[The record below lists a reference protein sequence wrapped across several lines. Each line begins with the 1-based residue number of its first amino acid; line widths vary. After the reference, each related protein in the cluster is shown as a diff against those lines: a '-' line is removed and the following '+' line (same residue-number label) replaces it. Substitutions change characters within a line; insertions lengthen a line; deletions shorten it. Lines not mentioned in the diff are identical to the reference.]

1 MKAIRL
7 LGKERIELQE
17 IPVPKIRA
25 DEMLIRVRAAS
36 ICGTDVRMM
45 RNGYKNVS
53 ESHPLTLGH
62 EFAGEIAE
70 IGGNV
75 RNYAVGQRVS
85 VAPNVGCGT
94 CDMCVSGNTH
104 LCEHYDAFGVTMD
117 GGFAEYVRVP
127 ARAIAQGNVSPMG
140 PDISYQEAAL
150 VEPLSCVYNGQ
161 KLIGIRPGDDTLII
175 GLGPIGLMHIMV
187 AKLLGAGKILV
198 NDLSAERMDKACALF
213 PDAIP
218 LRGDIRT
225 ALTERG
231 MKGVDLCVI
240 AAPAPEAQA
249 KSPEWM
255 NMNGRLLF
263 FGGLPAGKETVPIN
277 TNLIHYRQLRIQ
289 GCTRQSISEYRLCQ
303 KLVSDGRIPLD
314 LIMSDTY
321 PPEKY
326 REAFDAAAAAKGL
339 KHVFVFGD

>member
-17 IPVPKIRA
+17 IPVPEIGPG
-25 DEMLIRVRAAS
+25 EMLIRVRAAS

-45 RNGYKNVS
+45 RNGYRDVS
-53 ESHPLTLGH
+53 ESNPLTLGH

-70 IGGNV
+70 IGAGV
-75 RNYAVGQRVS
+75 TGYSVGQRVS

-117 GGFAEYVRVP
+117 GGFAEYVRIP
-127 ARAIAQGNVSPMG
+127 ARAIAQGNVSPMDR
-140 PDISYQEAAL
+140 DISFQEAAL
-150 VEPLSCVYNGQ
+150 AEPLSCVWNGQ
-161 KLIGIRPGDDTLII
+161 KLIGVRPGDDVLVI

-187 AKLLGAGKILV
+187 AKILGAGKILV
-198 NDLSAERMDKACALF
+198 NDLSGERLDKAAELF
-213 PDAIP
+213 PDVIP
-218 LRGDIRT
+218 LRGEIGP
-225 ALTERG
+225 ALAGLG
-231 MKGVDLCVI
+231 MKGVDLCII
-240 AAPAPEAQA
+240 AAPAPTAQA
-249 KSPEWM
+249 QSPEYM

-263 FGGLPAGKETVPIN
+263 FGGLPAGKEIVPIN

-289 GCTRQSISEYRLCQ
+289 GCTRQSISEYRLCL
-303 KLVSDGRIPLD
+303 KLVNDGRIPLE

-321 PPEKY
+321 PPEAF

>member
-7 LGKERIELQE
+7 LGKEKIELQE
-17 IPVPKIRA
+17 IPVPKILP
-25 DEMLIRVRAAS
+25 DEMLLRVRAAS

-45 RNGYKNVS
+45 QNGFRNVS

-70 IGGNV
+70 IGREVTG
-75 RNYAVGQRVS
+75 YSVGQRVS
-85 VAPNVGCGT
+85 VAPNIGCGT

-117 GGFAEYVRVP
+117 GGFAEYVRIP
-127 ARAIAQGNVSPMG
+127 AHAIEQGNVSPMDR
-140 PDISYQEAAL
+140 DISFQEAAL

-161 KLIGIRPGDDTLII
+161 MLIGVRPGDDTLII

-187 AKLLGAGKILV
+187 AKLLGAGKIFV
-198 NDLSAERMDKACALF
+198 NDLSADRMVKACELF
-213 PDAIP
+213 PDVIP
-218 LRGDIRT
+218 IRGDIRS
-225 ALTERG
+225 ALAERG
-231 MKGVDLCVI
+231 LKGVDLCII
-240 AAPAPEAQA
+240 AAPAPTAQA
-249 KSPEWM
+249 QSPEYM

-289 GCTRQSISEYRLCQ
+289 GCTKQSVSEYRLCQ
-303 KLVSDGRIPLD
+303 KLVSDRRIPLG
-314 LIMSDTY
+314 LILSDTY
-321 PPEKY
+321 APEAFRK
-326 REAFDAAAAAKGL
+326 AFDAAAAAKGL